1 MIAQNPNTPP
11 GLLQVLAKK
20 KDRNIQYR
28 LAQNPNTPVIILEEM
43 LKHLELP
50 IKSAAK
56 KNLTQRLLATH
67 STGISQL
74 SSSEFAMFFELA
86 LDDSI
91 SPYQAYDVTKL
102 STAKHS
108 IEKSNIKIEL

>member
-1 MIAQNPNTPP
+1 
-11 GLLQVLAKK
+11 
-20 KDRNIQYR
+20 
-28 LAQNPNTPVIILEEM
+28 M
-43 LKHLELP
+43 LTHSEADV
-50 IKSAAK
+50 KSTAK

-67 STGISQL
+67 STNISQL

-91 SPYQAYDVTKL
+91 SPYQAYDVAKL